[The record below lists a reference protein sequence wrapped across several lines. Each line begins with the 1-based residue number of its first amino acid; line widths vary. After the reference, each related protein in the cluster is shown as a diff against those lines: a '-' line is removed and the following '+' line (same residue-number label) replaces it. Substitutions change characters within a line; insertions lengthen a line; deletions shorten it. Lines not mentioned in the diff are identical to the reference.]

1 VQKGLGTITN
11 PKQGWTSRRPA
22 VELFAGDVAQSDGTA
37 LSLCQLV
44 DRRSEPPTERLIQRV
59 EEPLSPHRGHGDAR
73 PSPCRCHEGQLID
86 GTMTT
91 LFDDFERTDSRV
103 ARQQESQFD
112 FYNRVATRG
121 WSTVRDEVERWFGL
135 YCDDAE
141 PQKANDLRGE
151 TPRGARREQHRTP

>member
-1 VQKGLGTITN
+1 
-11 PKQGWTSRRPA
+11 
-22 VELFAGDVAQSDGTA
+22 
-37 LSLCQLV
+37 
-44 DRRSEPPTERLIQRV
+44 
-59 EEPLSPHRGHGDAR
+59 
-73 PSPCRCHEGQLID
+73 
-86 GTMTT
+86 MTT

-151 TPRGARREQHRTP
+151 TPRGARREQHRTPLTHVTRATMRIWLDCAGSDGRY